1 MEQQKIATRPKEQRL
16 CTQATQGSPATYGTR
31 TVPEIVCAAIF
42 LLHVPQRLVHAQLA
56 PHAQPYEVQRGG
68 TVDRQSLR
76 FVPFLRQ
83 PAKEQTMQ
91 ELVTAVESGA
101 YTGLNPNSQ
110 AGEQFMASAWAGLHN
125 GNGLPLFGNSSQAH
139 IFSTNLLMVVQ
150 EINAA
155 TWDRVSSNPPH
166 FGAAIKDYKQAPM
179 FAHHMRNLVDP
190 YTLQFCSNRFKQCKA
205 LLEPWVR
212 DIGEASVRGAKR
224 LQSDRLAQWQSEQQ
238 TLADLQRQRQAQ
250 QHAEQR
256 AKEQAQNDAF
266 NADVAT
272 QAARIRARQNRT
284 ASE

>member
-1 MEQQKIATRPKEQRL
+1 MKYQTRRHDFSVFKL
-16 CTQATQGSPATYGTR
+16 AS
-31 TVPEIVCAAIF
+31 TVALSGIS
-42 LLHVPQRLVHAQLA
+42 LQSVHAQLL
-56 PHAQPYEVQRGG
+56 PRAQPYEVQRGG

-83 PAKEQTMQ
+83 PVKEQTMQ
-91 ELVTAVESGA
+91 ELVTAVERGA
-101 YTGLNPNSQ
+101 YMGVNPNSH
-110 AGEQFMASAWAGLHN
+110 AGEQFMASAWAGLHS

-155 TWDRVSSNPPH
+155 TWDRLSSNPPH
-166 FGAAIKDYKQAPM
+166 FGSAIKDYKQAPM
-179 FAHHMRNLVDP
+179 FAHHMRNLLDP
-190 YTLQFCSNRFKQCKA
+190 YTLQFCSNRFEQCKA

-224 LQSDRLAQWQSEQQ
+224 LQSGRLAQWQSEQQ

-250 QHAEQR
+250 QHAELR
-256 AKEQAQNDAF
+256 AKEQTQNDAF
-266 NADVAT
+266 NAEVAA